1 MEGSEDTI
9 EGSVR
14 LIEKEVGLR
23 EGFLEELRR
32 EDDWSFIIKV
42 HALLEAAISHLLC
55 RALGRDEFAG
65 VFAFMD
71 LSDKRAGKMAFVRAL
86 GVLEKPDRR
95 FISSLS
101 ELRNQLVHNVRNA
114 GFDLQGYVNGLTPE
128 KLRAFAQN
136 FDSFS
141 VGNRV
146 DFDGQQLAPEEVFKR
161 EAKRAIWWSAMVT
174 VALVYQFREIER
186 LRSEA
191 QRLDFVNNAL
201 TRILTPREE
210 P

>member
-1 MEGSEDTI
+1 MEALKDTV

-23 EGFLEELRR
+23 EGFLEQLRR

-55 RALGRDEFAG
+55 RVLGRNELAEVLCF
-65 VFAFMD
+65 VE

-86 GVLEKPDRR
+86 GLLEKPDRR

-101 ELRNQLVHNVRNA
+101 ELRNQLVHKVRNA
-114 GFDLQGYVNGLTPE
+114 DFDLQAHVNGLTPE
-128 KLRAFAQN
+128 KFKAFAQN

-141 VGNRV
+141 RSDPV

-161 EAKRAIWWSAMVT
+161 EAKRAIWWSGMVT
-174 VALVYQFREIER
+174 VALIYQFREIER
-186 LRSEA
+186 LKSEA
-191 QRLDFVNNAL
+191 ERLDFVNKTL
-201 TRILTPREE
+201 TRILKPRDES
-210 P
+210 